1 MEVKNMKNTWLIIFL
16 ALTLTAIAVAQT
28 QQTKFGSVTRAKES
42 EQNKATPIP
51 TPISTPQKP
60 KVKVNT
66 GSESNVRKGSNPS
79 STPSTNSN
87 GGGVKLF
94 PRPTPTPSSDNIGAV
109 PTPTPTP
116 NPTPVIK
123 KVVTPTPT
131 PTPAPVVDYTP
142 VWQKFATEA
151 EVRSHNVLS
160 IGNGI
165 ITSYQKNNEHVA
177 EDTLKSSGCPDT
189 DLRCTY
195 LASYLVKK
203 SLNSTTRKFADK
215 QVNKFLDRFTKR
227 EAPKSI
233 GISCVN
239 CETEFRNLQ
248 VAASIS
254 IALDPNSKR
263 SKKIMN
269 QLGYFY
275 TMRFVD
281 SNGKTTRE
289 PNLLSASECLLSGDD
304 EKTFQIVRLEKNF
317 KITEIK

>member
-1 MEVKNMKNTWLIIFL
+1 MKNTWLIIFL

-28 QQTKFGSVTRAKES
+28 QQTKFGSVTRTKES

-94 PRPTPTPSSDNIGAV
+94 PRPTPTPTPSSDNIGAV

-215 QVNKFLDRFTKR
+215 QVNKFFDRFTKR

>member
-1 MEVKNMKNTWLIIFL
+1 MKNTWLIIFL
-16 ALTLTAIAVAQT
+16 ALTLTVFAVAQT
-28 QQTKFGSVTRAKES
+28 QNNKFGSVTRTKES
-42 EQNKATPIP
+42 EQGKATP
-51 TPISTPQKP
+51 TPKAILTPQKP
-60 KVKVNT
+60 KVKANT
-66 GSESNVRKGSNPS
+66 GSESNARNGNNPS
-79 STPSTNSN
+79 SMTNPNPN
-87 GGGVKLF
+87 GGGVKLL
-94 PRPTPTPSSDNIGAV
+94 PRSTPTPTPTPSRENVGAV

-116 NPTPVIK
+116 NPTPAIK
-123 KVVTPTPT
+123 KVATPTPT
-131 PTPAPVVDYTP
+131 PTPAPVTDYTP

-151 EVRSHNVLS
+151 EVRSHNVLT

-177 EDTLKSSGCPDT
+177 EDTLRSSGCPDT

-195 LASYLVKK
+195 LASYLIKK

-227 EAPKSI
+227 EAPKSM
-233 GISCVN
+233 GLSCVN

-254 IALDPNSKR
+254 LTLDPNSKR

-317 KITEIK
+317 KIAEIK